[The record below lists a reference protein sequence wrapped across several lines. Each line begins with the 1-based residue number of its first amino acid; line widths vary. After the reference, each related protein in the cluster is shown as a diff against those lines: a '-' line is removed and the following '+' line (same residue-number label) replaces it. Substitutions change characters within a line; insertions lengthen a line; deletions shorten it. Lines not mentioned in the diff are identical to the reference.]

1 VKIVP
6 DATVLI
12 RAHHR
17 SRALAK
23 RLFHEIL
30 ERGHRLVLSNEM
42 ITEVTRV
49 LRYPHFQDLYGLT
62 DVDLLEYTQLLQSV
76 ADIVI
81 LDPRYRAPFL
91 RDPND
96 ADVLQT
102 AERGEADLLC
112 THDGDFYDPAVL
124 SYCATRG
131 IEVCT
136 ESTLLER
143 LKKENQRYT

>member
-1 VKIVP
+1 MKIVL

-12 RAHHR
+12 RAHNR
-17 SRALAK
+17 SRALAR
-23 RLFHEIL
+23 RLLHEIP

-42 ITEVTRV
+42 IAEVTRV

-62 DVDLLEYTQLLQSV
+62 DADLLPYAQWLQSV

-102 AERGEADLLC
+102 AEHGEADVLC
-112 THDGDFYDPAVL
+112 THDSDFYDPAVV

-136 ESTLLER
+136 ETALLER
-143 LKKENQRYT
+143 LRGS

>member
-1 VKIVP
+1 M
-6 DATVLI
+6 
-12 RAHHR
+12 
-17 SRALAK
+17 
-23 RLFHEIL
+23 F
-30 ERGHRLVLSNEM
+30 
-42 ITEVTRV
+42 
-49 LRYPHFQDLYGLT
+49 
-62 DVDLLEYTQLLQSV
+62 QSV

-102 AERGEADLLC
+102 VERGEADILC
-112 THDGDFYDPAVL
+112 THDSDFYDPTVL

-136 ESTLLER
+136 ESAPLDR
-143 LKKENQRYT
+143 LKKETQGYT